1 MYPFRT
7 QTVAN
12 LQPYCMDRK
21 SAKQRE
27 DDHLSACRLI
37 KISSV
42 AHTIGLVW
50 RHFDRVTSK
59 WFSIEEAF
67 I

>member
-1 MYPFRT
+1 MG
-7 QTVAN
+7 VAKMTT
-12 LQPYCMDRK
+12 PYQILKK
-21 SAKQRE
+21 SNPVTERV
-27 DDHLSACRLI
+27 

-50 RHFDRVTSK
+50 RYFDRVTSK